1 MIDYYIYIY
10 KYFKLAIFSSLFML
24 INIVMYVDGYLVHAN
39 NVYISDDYLIEQQM
53 KYTHALYWLDINL
66 NISEDITNK
75 EEVTDNNDSINTI
88 GFDFNLYINELW
100 IQEELFT
107 FPLTLDKEKYTYI
120 NSKKLDQNM
129 IDFELIDITNLD
141 KGFII
146 WAHSSWLWTD
156 ESKLKKVFNWLEEL
170 EIWAE
175 VELKR
180 NDGKIIKYKVK
191 NKEIKE
197 LDDTIKIS
205 NRYYLY
211 TCYPVGSTDQRL
223 IVELERLK

>member
-66 NISEDITNK
+66 NISEDITNE

>member
-66 NISEDITNK
+66 NISEDITNE

-197 LDDTIKIS
+197 LDDTVKIS